1 MLASRPIISAF
12 SRSSLFETLREN
24 KAKMKVN
31 NYAGAILLASR
42 AIQKSASHHLT
53 RHASPPVQEEQNRG
67 KPNWEH
73 LNDELHVLITVED
86 CENRAKLKLERAVE
100 EVKKL
105 LTVVS
110 VYQRLCLISFFVKC
124 TFCCRLLFYGNFVA
138 FRAKDSFFSC
148 PPLFFH
154 YTC

>member
-24 KAKMKVN
+24 KAKMIVN

-110 VYQRLCLISFFVKC
+110 VYQRLCLISFLCNVHFVVDC
-124 TFCCRLLFYGNFVA
+124 
-138 FRAKDSFFSC
+138 FFTEIS
-148 PPLFFH
+148 
-154 YTC
+154 